1 MMKYPSDVLLESNVP
16 VKENQ
21 YLFHYTTYS
30 AALGIL
36 LSQQMRLGPLVNK
49 NDPLEFENHRGDGR
63 VFHGNPSNEELAK
76 MLSDYINAVDEK
88 ERSVRFASFA
98 MDMPFYN
105 PPKDSQE
112 NCYNNLSKGWARSRM
127 WAQYADNHKGVCL
140 VFDKESLVKSFEN
153 DFNSYETYCKEVTYT
168 NNLYPLQESLE
179 QNCTS
184 LLTSEKIDF
193 LFQKCQDFRDEQEF
207 RLLLINKSLKTPD
220 ELVSF
225 SISDSLCGVIPGVH
239 FPIENEKSLKKAI
252 ECCNSKIKWLPI
264 WWNYGMPHLVDAERL
279 KLMVKEVFGEQ

>member
-1 MMKYPSDVLLESNVP
+1 MKYPSKTLLESNVP
-16 VKENQ
+16 RDENLF
-21 YLFHYTTYS
+21 LFHYTTYS

-49 NDPLEFENHRGDGR
+49 NDPLEFENHRDDGR
-63 VFHGNPSNEELAK
+63 VICNNPSDEDLDIIVN
-76 MLSDYINAVDEK
+76 DYVNAVEEK

-140 VFDKESLVKSFEN
+140 IFDKESLVKSFEN
-153 DFNSYETYCKEVTYT
+153 AFDLCETYCKEVTYT

-179 QNCTS
+179 QNCKS

-207 RLLLINKSLKTPD
+207 RLLLINKDLKETN

-225 SISDSLCGVIPGVH
+225 SITDSLCGIIPGVN
-239 FPIENEKSLKKAI
+239 FPKENELSLKKAV
-252 ECCNSKIKWLPI
+252 EYCNPRIKWLPI
-264 WWNYGMPHLVDAERL
+264 RWNYGMPHLADAERL
-279 KLMVKEVFGEQ
+279 MSMIKESFGEQ

>member
-1 MMKYPSDVLLESNVP
+1 MKYPSDILLESNVP
-16 VKENQ
+16 VNENQ
-21 YLFHYTTYS
+21 FLFHYTTYS

-49 NDPLEFENHRGDGR
+49 NDPLEFEDHRDDGR
-63 VFHGNPSNEELAK
+63 VVNTNPSDEEFATIVG
-76 MLSDYINAVDEK
+76 DYMNAVDEK

-105 PPKDSQE
+105 SLKDSQE

-127 WAQYADNHKGVCL
+127 WAHYADNHKGVCL
-140 VFDKESLVKSFEN
+140 IFDKENLVKSFEMA
-153 DFNSYETYCKEVTYT
+153 FNSNETYCKEVTYT
-168 NNLYPLQESLE
+168 NNLYPLQESLA
-179 QNCTS
+179 QNCKS

-193 LFQKCQDFRDEQEF
+193 LFQKCQDFRDEQEY
-207 RLLLINKSLKTPD
+207 RLLLIDKSLKNPD

-225 SISDSLCGVIPGVH
+225 SISDSLCGVIPGAR
-239 FPIENEKSLKKAI
+239 FPKENESSLKKAM

-264 WWNYGMPHLVDAERL
+264 WWNYGMPHLADAERL
-279 KLMVKEVFGEQ
+279 KSMVDKIFLE

>member
-1 MMKYPSDVLLESNVP
+1 MKYPSDILLECNVP
-16 VKENQ
+16 VKENEF
-21 YLFHYTTYS
+21 LFHYTTYS

-49 NDPLEFENHRGDGR
+49 NDPLEFEDHRDDGQVIHENH
-63 VFHGNPSNEELAK
+63 SIEESAIIVE
-76 MLSDYINAVDEK
+76 DYINAVDEK
-88 ERSVRFASFA
+88 MRSVRFASFA

-127 WAQYADNHKGVCL
+127 WAQYADSHKGVCL
-140 VFDKESLVKSFEN
+140 IFDKENLVKSFKN
-153 DFNSYETYCKEVTYT
+153 AFDSCDTYCKEVTYT
-168 NNLYPLQESLE
+168 NNLYPLQESLA
-179 QNCTS
+179 QNCMS

-207 RLLLINKSLKTPD
+207 RLLLVDKSLKSPD

-225 SISDSLCGVIPGVH
+225 SISDSLCGVIPGVR
-239 FPIENEKSLKKAI
+239 FPKENVLSLKKAMKY
-252 ECCNSKIKWLPI
+252 CNSKIKWLPI
-264 WWNYGMPHLVDAERL
+264 WWNYGMPHLADAEHL
-279 KLMVKEVFGEQ
+279 KSMVEEVFGGQ

>member
-1 MMKYPSDVLLESNVP
+1 MKYPSDILLECNVP
-16 VKENQ
+16 VKENEF
-21 YLFHYTTYS
+21 LFHYTTYS

-49 NDPLEFENHRGDGR
+49 NDPLEFEDHRDDGR
-63 VFHGNPSNEELAK
+63 VIHENHSIEESAIIVE
-76 MLSDYINAVDEK
+76 DYINAVDEK
-88 ERSVRFASFA
+88 MRSVRFASFA

-127 WAQYADNHKGVCL
+127 WAQYADSHKGVCL
-140 VFDKESLVKSFEN
+140 IFDKENLVKSFKN
-153 DFNSYETYCKEVTYT
+153 AFDSCDTYCKEVTYT
-168 NNLYPLQESLE
+168 NNLYPLQESLA
-179 QNCTS
+179 QNCMS

-207 RLLLINKSLKTPD
+207 RLLLVDKSLKSPD

-225 SISDSLCGVIPGVH
+225 SISDSLCGVIPGVR
-239 FPIENEKSLKKAI
+239 FPKENVLSLKKAMKY
-252 ECCNSKIKWLPI
+252 CNSKIKWLPI
-264 WWNYGMPHLVDAERL
+264 WWNYGMPHLADAEHL
-279 KLMVKEVFGEQ
+279 KSMVEEVFGGQ